1 MNEGRKIIMKKLL
14 CILLALVLVLSATSA
29 LALGFTGETG
39 NESTFE
45 TLQEAHINSAEEVNA
60 ISTNVNSKFVP
71 HPILEGYPEGNTWVY
86 RSANIY
92 GGQAAARLNT
102 NIFVYTDELFE
113 TKEEAKAYLDE
124 LGLID
129 IIEECTGSIV
139 LVNPCTPISE
149 DSSGNKVGGVFDVA
163 DVYPYYQLQTAML
176 AQKDTGTD
184 AEGNPVSYSD
194 AEYYG
199 GYGYVYFIGID
210 GGATFFNNYI
220 APEIDFVGR
229 LAGVLLIGG
238 DMQKVRKVAT
248 FVPIYLA
255 GAKEEIV
262 NKYYAADSVD
272 AFALE
277 EGKKTAYNQAWPLRK
292 VITVEGGEKKELVK
306 DAYYN
311 LFVKAMRVPVLPQAM
326 HSGGTPYAGYNFDEA
341 PYSLCDR
348 HIVIKGRTGSGINYI
363 AHQGDARFSD
373 IKADNGEY
381 MDVWYEYV
389 PDEVLDNTAP
399 KGSVPMILALH
410 GGGDDARVFVE
421 EFGLLEL
428 AAEERIAVVAPDHS
442 WLGTAKNDSFE
453 ALVKYMLETYPSL
466 DASRIYATG
475 YSMGGG
481 ATYSVGYYKTKLF
494 AGIAP
499 FAGSATTQPE
509 ETYENFN
516 GTDLP
521 IIMSISAFDP
531 AGRRLESL
539 EGHGNA
545 AEQGMIKT
553 WTANNGIETGDFD
566 FDKYPYFG
574 LKADLVVMDTVNDEF
589 PRYTY
594 YLNNSEGE
602 PRYAFTYVFDMIHAL
617 YPEYG
622 RILWDYLK
630 VFSRDQATGE
640 IIYNPNVK

>member
-1 MNEGRKIIMKKLL
+1 MKKLL
-14 CILLALVLVLSATSA
+14 CILLALMMMLSASSA

-45 TLQEAHINSAEEVNA
+45 TLEEAHANSAEAVNA

-71 HPILEGYPEGNTWVY
+71 HPILEGYPEGTTWVY

-113 TKEEAKAYLDE
+113 TKEDAKAYLE
-124 LGLID
+124 GLGLID

-139 LVNPCTPISE
+139 LVNPRTPITE
-149 DSSGNKVGGVFDVA
+149 DSNGNKSGGAFDRV

-176 AQKDTGTD
+176 AQKDRGTLD
-184 AEGNPVSYSD
+184 GASVSYSD

-199 GYGYVYFIGID
+199 GYGYVYFIGIG

-238 DMQKVRKVAT
+238 TMQKVVRKIAT

-255 GAKEEIV
+255 GADDEIV
-262 NKYYAADSVD
+262 AKYYAANGVD
-272 AFALE
+272 AYE
-277 EGKKTAYNQAWPLRK
+277 ITDGKTVGYNQAWPLRK
-292 VITVEGGEKKELVK
+292 VITVDGGDPADLVK
-306 DAYYN
+306 DAYYG
-311 LFVKAMRVPVLPQAM
+311 LFTKAMRVPVLRQALV
-326 HSGGTPYAGYNFDEA
+326 SAGTPYSGYNFDEA

-348 HIVIKGRTGSGINYI
+348 HTVINGRTESGINYI
-363 AHQGDARFSD
+363 AHQGDPRF
-373 IKADNGEY
+373 AEFAALNTNGEY
-381 MDVWYEYV
+381 LDEWYEYV
-389 PDEVLDNTAP
+389 PDEVLDGTAP
-399 KGSVPMILALH
+399 EGSVPLILALH

-421 EFGLLEL
+421 EQGLLEI

-442 WLGTAKNDSFE
+442 WLGAAKNDSFE

-466 DASRIYATG
+466 DASRVYATG

-481 ATYSVGYYKTKLF
+481 ATYSVAYYKTTLF
-494 AGIAP
+494 AAIAP

-509 ETYENFN
+509 ETYDNFN
-516 GTDLP
+516 GIDLP

-531 AGRRLESL
+531 AGRRLEAL
-539 EGHGNA
+539 EGHGNT

-553 WTANNGIETGDFD
+553 WTANNGIETEDFD
-566 FDKYPYFG
+566 FDAYPYFG
-574 LKADLVVMDTVNDEF
+574 LKADKIIKDTVNDEF
-589 PRYTY
+589 PRDTY
-594 YLNNSEGE
+594 YLCNEDGV
-602 PRYAFTYVFDMIHAL
+602 PLFAFTYVWDMIHAL

-622 RILWDYLK
+622 RIMWDYMK
-630 VFSRDQATGE
+630 HFSRDQETLE

>member
-1 MNEGRKIIMKKLL
+1 MKKLL
-14 CILLALVLVLSATSA
+14 CVILALMMTLSVSSS

-39 NESTFE
+39 NASTFE
-45 TLQEAHINSAEEVNA
+45 TLEEAHANSAEEVNA

-71 HPILEGYPEGNTWVY
+71 HPILAGYPEGSTWVY

-102 NIFVYTDELFE
+102 NIFVYTDEKFE
-113 TKEEAKAYLDE
+113 TKEDARAYLE
-124 LGLID
+124 GLGLID
-129 IIEECTGSIV
+129 IIEECVGSIV
-139 LVNPCTPISE
+139 LVTPCTPISQ
-149 DSSGNKVGGVFDVA
+149 DSYGNQVGGAFDIA

-184 AEGNPVSYSD
+184 ADGNRVSYSD
-194 AEYYG
+194 AEYFG
-199 GYGYVYFIGID
+199 GYGYVYFIGIN

-229 LAGVLLIGG
+229 LAGALLIGG
-238 DMQKVRKVAT
+238 DMQKVVRKIAT
-248 FVPIYLA
+248 FVPVYLA
-255 GAKEEIV
+255 GASDEIV
-262 NKYYAADSVD
+262 AKYNAANGVD
-272 AFALE
+272 AYE
-277 EGKKTAYNQAWPLRK
+277 IVDGKTIGFNQAWPLRK
-292 VITVEGGEKKELVK
+292 VITVDGGDPAELVK
-306 DAYYN
+306 DAYYS
-311 LFVKAMRVPVLPQAM
+311 LFTKAMRVPVLRQGLV
-326 HSGGTPYAGYNFDEA
+326 SGGTPYGGYNFDEA

-348 HIVIKGRTGSGINYI
+348 HTVINGRTESGVNYI
-363 AHQGDARFSD
+363 AHQGDPRFAD
-373 IKADNGEY
+373 IHTEDGEY

-389 PDEVLDNTAP
+389 PDEVLDGTAP
-399 KGSVPMILALH
+399 VGSVPLMLALH

-421 EFGLLEL
+421 EQGLLEL
-428 AAEERIAVVAPDHS
+428 AAQERIAVVAPDHS

-453 ALVKYMLETYPSL
+453 ALVKYMLETYPAL
-466 DASRIYATG
+466 DASRVYATG

-481 ATYSVGYYKTKLF
+481 ATYSVAYYKTKLF

-499 FAGSATTQPE
+499 FAGSATVQPE
-509 ETYENFN
+509 ETYANFD
-516 GTDLP
+516 GVDLP

-553 WTANNGIETGDFD
+553 WTANNGIETADFD
-566 FDKYPYFG
+566 FDAYPYFG
-574 LKADLVVMDTVNDEF
+574 LKADKIIMDTVNDEF
-589 PRYTY
+589 PRTTY
-594 YLNNSEGE
+594 YLNKDGV
-602 PRYAFTYVFDMIHAL
+602 PLYAFTYVFDMVHAL

-622 RILWDYLK
+622 RIMWDYLK
-630 VFSRDQATGE
+630 CFSRDQATGE